1 MTNPWM
7 IMPTTFETTQYIAR
21 PLENCSVKNPNSTGI
36 IHSIIRL
43 VEACLGSTDGMV
55 VIFCIRNMDTP
66 TRIGN
71 SGTPNGP
78 GSGRPRS
85 CIHRN
90 ELLSGMTSL
99 TRGSQG

>member
-1 MTNPWM
+1 M
-7 IMPTTFETTQYIAR
+7 AR

-36 IHSIIRL
+36 IHSIIRF
-43 VEACLGSTDGMV
+43 VEACLASTDGMA

-78 GSGRPRS
+78 GSGSARS
-85 CIHRN
+85 FTHKN

>member
-1 MTNPWM
+1 M
-7 IMPTTFETTQYIAR
+7 AR
-21 PLENCSVKNPNSTGI
+21 PLENCRVKNPKSTGI
-36 IHSIIRL
+36 IHNIIRL
-43 VEACLGSTDGMV
+43 VEACLGSADGIA
-55 VIFCIRNMDTP
+55 VIFCMRNMDTP

-71 SGTPNGP
+71 NGTAR

-90 ELLSGMTSL
+90 ELLKGMTSV

>member
-1 MTNPWM
+1 M
-7 IMPTTFETTQYIAR
+7 AR
-21 PLENCSVKNPNSTGI
+21 PLENCSVKNPKSMGI

-43 VEACLGSTDGMV
+43 VEACLGSTDGMT

-71 SGTPNGP
+71 RGTPNGP
-78 GSGRPRS
+78 GSGSARS
-85 CIHRN
+85 FIHRN
-90 ELLSGMTSL
+90 ELLSGITSL